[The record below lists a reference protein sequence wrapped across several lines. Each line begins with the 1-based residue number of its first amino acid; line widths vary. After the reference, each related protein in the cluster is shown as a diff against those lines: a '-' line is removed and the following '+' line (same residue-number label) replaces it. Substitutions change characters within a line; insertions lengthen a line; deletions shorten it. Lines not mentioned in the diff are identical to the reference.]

1 MSHFHAEYD
10 RSNDIYV
17 GHRVMQALEAA
28 QWLKLTSA
36 GADLTIYAGDFNTE
50 PTDTPYKLLR
60 TVARLRDS
68 WLEVHDSEAG
78 GQTCDTGYNSYSSD
92 PGSIGKRID
101 YIMFRP
107 GIEATNVRTVSSQLP
122 LNRRIPASMSASL
135 GREVS
140 YSDHEAVHSVLEI
153 SSGGRGDPIVDGN
166 LNSSNKSKPSGET
179 IDKAIE
185 LIQRAQTK
193 TSFAQK
199 YYLAMFFFITLA
211 FIGTF
216 SQLLDPGRYIK
227 LLVLSL
233 SEAEKNQ
240 LDQVSI
246 RSSPR
251 KCLCPPYVDFNIV
264 DMWCPSF

>member
-1 MSHFHAEYD
+1 MFVSHFHAEYD

-28 QWLKLTSA
+28 QWVKLTSA

-50 PTDTPYKLLR
+50 PTDPPYKLLR
-60 TVARLRDS
+60 TVSRLRDS

-92 PGSIGKRID
+92 PRGLGKRID

-122 LNRRIPASMSASL
+122 LNRRIPASMSALL

-140 YSDHEAVHSVLEI
+140 YSDHEAVHSILEM
-153 SSGGRGDPIVDGN
+153 SSRGRGDSLVDRN
-166 LNSSNKSKPSGET
+166 LNTSNKSKLSGET

-185 LIQRAQTK
+185 LIQRALTK

-199 YYLAMFFFITLA
+199 FYLAMFFFITLS

-216 SQLLDPGRYIK
+216 SQLLDPERYIK
-227 LLVLSL
+227 PSVL
-233 SEAEKNQ
+233 SEAVNILTGFDRVKPKEWFT
-240 LDQVSI
+240 
-246 RSSPR
+246 
-251 KCLCPPYVDFNIV
+251 YV
-264 DMWCPSF
+264 

>member
-1 MSHFHAEYD
+1 MFQGINVNVFVSHFHAEYD

-28 QWLKLTSA
+28 QWIKLTSA

-50 PTDTPYKLLR
+50 PVDTPYKLLR

-68 WLEVHDSEAG
+68 WLEVHDSEVG

-92 PGSIGKRID
+92 PGGLGKRID

-107 GIEATNVRTVSSQLP
+107 GQGARNVRTVSSQLP
-122 LNRRIPASMSASL
+122 LNRRIPASF

-153 SSGGRGDPIVDGN
+153 HTGGSGDSSDAGN
-166 LNSSNKSKPSGET
+166 MHSSTSNHRKDT
-179 IDKAIE
+179 IDKSID
-185 LIQRAQTK
+185 LIDRAQAR
-193 TSFAQK
+193 TSFDQK
-199 YYLAMFFFITLA
+199 FYSALFLIITLA

-216 SQLLDPGRYIK
+216 SQLLDLDRYDEIWYYH
-227 LLVLSL
+227 
-233 SEAEKNQ
+233 NP
-240 LDQVSI
+240 SI
-246 RSSPR
+246 A
-251 KCLCPPYVDFNIV
+251 FNELI
-264 DMWCPSF
+264 C